1 MKTVAEVSCINLL
14 PYRPAARRKR
24 MQLLLWQLAGGALL
38 GLLLALATGAWL
50 QHRLDVQLRRQQDW
64 RNAMQ
69 QLDVVLL
76 AGKRVQGATAA
87 LVLRQQAIA
96 GLQEQR
102 HAWVRMLTA
111 LAQAMPAGA
120 ALHSVRQETALVRLQ
135 GQAVSQEKVAAL
147 LLALEQAAPWSRPEV
162 LEVRGTA
169 DGTVEWTI
177 RLALTSAGRLS
188 RKPGPGG

>member
-14 PYRPAARRKR
+14 PYRPAARRRR

-38 GLLLALATGAWL
+38 GLLLALASGAWL
-50 QHRLDVQLRRQQDW
+50 QHRLDAQLRRQQDW

-69 QLDVVLL
+69 QLDAVLL
-76 AGKRVQGATAA
+76 AGKRVQGETAA

-102 HAWVRMLTA
+102 HAWVRMLAA

-135 GQAVSQEKVAAL
+135 GQAVSQDKVAAL

-162 LEVRGTA
+162 LEVRSAA

-177 RLALTSAGRLS
+177 RLALASAGRLS
-188 RKPGPGG
+188 PKPGPGG